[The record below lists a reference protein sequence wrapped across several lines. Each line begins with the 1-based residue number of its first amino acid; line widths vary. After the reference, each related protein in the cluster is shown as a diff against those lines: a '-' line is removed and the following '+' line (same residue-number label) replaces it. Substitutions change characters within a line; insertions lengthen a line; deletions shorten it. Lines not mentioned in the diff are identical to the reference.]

1 VNILLLNWQDREN
14 PQAGGAEIHL
24 HEIFGRIAA
33 AGHRV
38 TMVVSGWRGAPRE
51 VELDGI
57 RVLRVGGRH
66 SYPLRVGSQ
75 VRRLEREERFDV
87 AVEALNKV
95 PLYAPLWVEA
105 PVMLLVHHLFGAT
118 AFREAS
124 PPVALATWLSE
135 RPLGRVYRNVPAEA
149 ISRSTREDLI
159 GRGLRPEAIRV
170 IHPGVDLDRFIQS
183 AGPRA
188 ASPTFL
194 YLGRLRRYKGVQLL
208 VRAVALLRDRGVRVD
223 LRIAGRGSYERRLRA
238 LATRLRVA
246 DRVHFEGFVS
256 EEAKP
261 GLFGE
266 AWANLFPSPKEG
278 WGITNLEAGAC
289 GTPSIAAD
297 APGLRETVVDGE
309 TGVLVEPGS
318 AAAFAEAIAALSG
331 DRARVEAL
339 GTAARRHAARFT
351 WDAAARET
359 LEHLR
364 SVVAPPDPAAT

>member
-24 HEIFGRIAA
+24 HEIFGRVAA

-38 TMVVSGWRGAPRE
+38 TMVVSGWRGATRE

-66 SYPLRVGSQ
+66 SYPLRVGSR
-75 VRRLEREERFDV
+75 VRRLEQVERFDV
-87 AVEALNKV
+87 AVEALNKI
-95 PLYAPLWVEA
+95 PLYTPRWVEA

-124 PPVALATWLSE
+124 PPVAAATWLAE
-135 RPLGRVYRNVPAEA
+135 RPLARAYRDVPVQA
-149 ISRSTREDLI
+149 ISLGTRDDLI
-159 GRGLRPEAIRV
+159 DRGLRGEAIRV
-170 IHPGVDLDRFIQS
+170 IHPGVDLHRLIQS
-183 AGPRA
+183 AGTRA

-194 YLGRLRRYKGVQLL
+194 YLGRLRRYKGVQHL
-208 VRAVALLRDRGVRVD
+208 VRAVALLRDREIHVD
-223 LRIAGRGSYERRLRA
+223 LRIAGRGGYERRLRR
-238 LATRLRVA
+238 LARRLGVG

-256 EEAKP
+256 EESKAQ
-261 GLFGE
+261 LFGE

-309 TGVLVEPGS
+309 TGVLVEPES
-318 AAAFAEAIAALSG
+318 AAAFAEAMAALAVDPG
-331 DRARVEAL
+331 RVEVL
-339 GTAARRHAARFT
+339 GGAARRHAELFT
-351 WDAAARET
+351 WEGAAAQT
-359 LEHLR
+359 LTHLQE
-364 SVVAPPDPAAT
+364 SIAYANPAPP